1 MTAKLNLK
9 PLINYFSDNTKIA
22 SRLKKLTTSSGL
34 SLQAIEMKLEQME
47 DKGLGDT
54 EEYKKLSEEADR
66 LVETQGPTGE
76 LTREELVD
84 RAWLAA
90 MSRPEFY
97 NAVKTNYA
105 FSVEDGDYVVSSKV
119 GPGKQWVFPDEASAK
134 EKVLELIEWRS
145 YDKFDRPETSGKG
158 RVKKDPTTFASNQTK
173 KLASTLVAIA
183 DQLDT
188 SDPELAAEADSILQ
202 ELYKQASEGCGSME
216 MGHEHSEECMG
227 SPMMGSP
234 MMDSEFGASPLE
246 DMEPAL
252 EDVQE
257 PEEEKDDITLDD
269 LKDRLANM
277 KWRVADKKGRE
288 AIEQAIEHVEKAQQY
303 HDAKKSR
310 LSKAHEIFDHA
321 GLALRVKDFE

>member
-1 MTAKLNLK
+1 MTAKLNLN
-9 PLINYFSDNTKIA
+9 PLINYFSNNTKIA
-22 SRLKKLTTSSGL
+22 SRLKKLAAP
-34 SLQAIEMKLEQME
+34 SLKAIEMQLEQME
-47 DKGLGDT
+47 NKGLEDT

-66 LVETQGPTGE
+66 LAEKQGPTGE

-90 MSRPEFY
+90 MNRPEFY

-105 FSVEDGDYVVSSKV
+105 FSMEDGEYVVSSKV
-119 GPGKQWVFPDEASAK
+119 GPNKQWVFPDEASAK

-145 YDKFDRPETSGKG
+145 YDKFDRPETSERA
-158 RVKKDPTTFASNQTK
+158 RVKKDPTIFSNNQTK
-173 KLASTLVAIA
+173 KLIATLVEIA

-188 SDPELAAEADSILQ
+188 AEPELAAEADAILQ
-202 ELYKQASEGCGSME
+202 ELHKQASYKVACSNME
-216 MGHEHSEECMG
+216 MGHVHSEKCMG
-227 SPMMGSP
+227 LP
-234 MMDSEFGASPLE
+234 MMDSEFGASPV

-257 PEEEKDDITLDD
+257 QEPEKDDITLDD